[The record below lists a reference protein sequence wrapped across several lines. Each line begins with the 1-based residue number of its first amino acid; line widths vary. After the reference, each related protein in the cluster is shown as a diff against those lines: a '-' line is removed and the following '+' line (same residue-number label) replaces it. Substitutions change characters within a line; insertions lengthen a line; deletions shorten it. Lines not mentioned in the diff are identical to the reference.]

1 MFSGIWVTVLG
12 LLNGL
17 VQVFARVLEQLKKD
31 ELITQGKEL
40 QQAEIAK
47 EEIDMNRQ
55 QTEILTKDQ
64 TREETAKKM
73 EDGSF

>member
-1 MFSGIWVTVLG
+1 MFSGLWVTVLG

-17 VQVFARVLEQLKKD
+17 VQVFARVLEQLKRD
-31 ELITQGKEL
+31 ELVNQGKEL

-47 EEIDMNRQ
+47 DEIEVNRQ

-64 TREETAKKM
+64 TREETAKKL
-73 EDGSF
+73 EDGTF

>member
-1 MFSGIWVTVLG
+1 MFSGIWVAVLG
-12 LLNGL
+12 LFSGI
-17 VQVFARVLEQLKKD
+17 VQIFAKVLEQLKTN
-31 ELITQGKEL
+31 ELINQGKEL

-47 EEIDMNRQ
+47 EEIETSRQ

-64 TREETAKKM
+64 TREETIKKL